1 MSKKLNI
8 AIISQVISL
17 IVVLMTVD
25 LLLYLHPIAFIVIW
39 VCTTLIILY
48 VGMVCLNVRIV
59 MNYKIILWC
68 IIFYS
73 ICLFFL
79 LFFRPSDQSYD
90 TYNLLPFNTI
100 DFYLSGK
107 VRPLVSFYNLFAN
120 IGLFVP
126 FGFFINIRKKYFNNS
141 LILLGI
147 FSTFI
152 IFAIETA
159 QFLTKRG
166 SFDIDD
172 IILNLLGILIGSIVF
187 PFISKNI
194 EIV

>member
-126 FGFFINIRKKYFNNS
+126 FV
-141 LILLGI
+141 
-147 FSTFI
+147 
-152 IFAIETA
+152 
-159 QFLTKRG
+159 
-166 SFDIDD
+166 DD

>member
-1 MSKKLNI
+1 MLKKLNI

-79 LFFRPSDQSYD
+79 LFFRPSDQSYN
-90 TYNLLPFNTI
+90 TYNLQPFKTI

-126 FGFFINIRKKYFNNS
+126 FGFFISIRKKYFNNS